1 MSSLSALSS
10 TVFFVIIFLIERR
23 LAMKFDYK
31 TYMEQFLD
39 RDLYL
44 KYYQRKEEVFTKLDN
59 ASMNGWMKPDVSCV
73 AHILEVRDEVVNH
86 SSCLVVVGIGG
97 SFLGS
102 CAFYSMFT
110 PYFQESNFPIIYAGT
125 TLSSNYMSELL
136 EYLEDVD
143 FSVNVISKSGTTMET
158 SITYLA
164 IKKLMEKKYSKEEM
178 KSRIIITTDARDG
191 NLRKEVEEEGYPSF
205 VIPDNIGGRYSL
217 LTPAHLFPLSF
228 VLDINELISG
238 YFKGLEF
245 REDAFLYAVIR
256 RTMFDQGKVVEN
268 FVTYEEDMANYM
280 EWLKQLFGETEG
292 KEGRGIL
299 PISMVHT
306 RDLHSL
312 GQFVQEGNKILFE
325 TFFKVLSS
333 SSCVTSLGD
342 FKDINLLVEDAVI
355 HAHVK
360 GGVPCIAIELEEKS
374 PKVLG
379 EVSSFFFLVAAYSGY
394 LFDINPF
401 DQPGVEV
408 YKSEVRERL

>member
-1 MSSLSALSS
+1 
-10 TVFFVIIFLIERR
+10 
-23 LAMKFDYK
+23 
-31 TYMEQFLD
+31 
-39 RDLYL
+39 
-44 KYYQRKEEVFTKLDN
+44 
-59 ASMNGWMKPDVSCV
+59 
-73 AHILEVRDEVVNH
+73 
-86 SSCLVVVGIGG
+86 
-97 SFLGS
+97 
-102 CAFYSMFT
+102 
-110 PYFQESNFPIIYAGT
+110 
-125 TLSSNYMSELL
+125 
-136 EYLEDVD
+136 
-143 FSVNVISKSGTTMET
+143 
-158 SITYLA
+158 
-164 IKKLMEKKYSKEEM
+164 MEKKYSKEEM

-205 VIPDNIGGRYSL
+205 IIPDNIGGRYSL

-342 FKDINLLVEDAVI
+342 LKDINLLVEDAVI